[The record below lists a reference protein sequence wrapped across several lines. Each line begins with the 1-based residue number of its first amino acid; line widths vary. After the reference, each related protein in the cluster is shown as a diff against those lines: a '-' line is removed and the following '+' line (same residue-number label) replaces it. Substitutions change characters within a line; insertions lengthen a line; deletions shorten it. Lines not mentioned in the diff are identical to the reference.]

1 MMVNNHESC
10 SFSKAAVLCAGL
22 LMQVIFVGPVAA
34 QQAIIDER
42 QAGFKDIGAAMKTLR
57 DELKGDEPSTETM
70 TAAAEQM
77 AALAAKIPAWFPAGS
92 GPESGLD
99 TDARDYIWT
108 NKEKFDRITDEVIS
122 ATKAM
127 VPLTTGAD
135 LSALKKQL
143 LVVRDS
149 CSSCHDSYRVD

>member
-1 MMVNNHESC
+1 MMVNNRESC
-10 SFSKAAVLCAGL
+10 SFSKAALLCAGL

-42 QAGFKDIGAAMKTLR
+42 QAGFKDMGAAMKTLR
-57 DELKGDEPSTETM
+57 DELKSDEPNTAAM

-127 VPLTTGAD
+127 VPLTTGGD

>member
-1 MMVNNHESC
+1 MMVNNRESS
-10 SFSKAAVLCAGL
+10 SFSKAALLCAGL
-22 LMQVIFVGPVAA
+22 LVQVIFVVPVVA
-34 QQAIIDER
+34 QQSIIDER
-42 QAGFKDIGAAMKTLR
+42 QAGFKDMGAAMKTLR

-108 NKEKFDRITDEVIS
+108 NKERFDRITDEVIS
-122 ATKAM
+122 ATKAI